1 MCCLVG
7 GGRLR
12 SMPIRRPSHALLK
25 QNCTLVSHPC
35 RLIPCGRSPEIF
47 IFSLFGGKSRQV
59 QQVSIK
65 WPAVVCQVVT
75 NEPIDYPLKAFQKPM
90 KRKSSFRCKLAAIL
104 CQSLSWSDISSSRLL
119 QHFITRCLWVGAR
132 VYLVNKAVPEWVC
145 CFPRQRPIWTAIRS
159 KKEEGGTAEKADG
172 LERGGM
178 MMMISASLSSDTFLS
193 FLQWAL
199 FFSSLLKE

>member
-59 QQVSIK
+59 QQVSVK

-90 KRKSSFRCKLAAIL
+90 KRKSSFRCNWPPF
-104 CQSLSWSDISSSRLL
+104 C
-119 QHFITRCLWVGAR
+119 
-132 VYLVNKAVPEWVC
+132 
-145 CFPRQRPIWTAIRS
+145 
-159 KKEEGGTAEKADG
+159 
-172 LERGGM
+172 
-178 MMMISASLSSDTFLS
+178 ASLSAGVTFQAADYCS
-193 FLQWAL
+193 T
-199 FFSSLLKE
+199 SSPGVFEWERVCTW